1 MIIDL
6 QEAKEWLRID
16 YDEDNTQIQLLIDT
30 AETYLRDSVDDFDVK
45 LANDT
50 NGGFKNKA
58 RLVMLVLITNWYDNR
73 EFTELDVDEKTRYTI
88 HSIIQQMKHGY
99 YGDGS

>member
-16 YDEDNTQIQLLIDT
+16 YDDDNSQIQLLIEN
-30 AETYLRDSVDDFDVK
+30 AEDYLRDSVDDFDIKVD
-45 LANDT
+45 NDK
-50 NGGFKNKA
+50 FKNKA
-58 RLVMLVLITNWYDNR
+58 KLAMLVLITNWYDNR

-88 HSIIQQMKHGY
+88 HSLMQQMKHGY
-99 YGDGS
+99 GDGS